1 MHIDLRQL
9 RHLIALAEH
18 RSFVAAASAVS
29 LSQSAFSRSIQA
41 LEHSAGCQ
49 LVDRSNKELPPTKQ
63 GLVVLEHARRLVS
76 GACQLSNEIRQFN
89 GLEAGELRFGCG
101 PAPAAGLVPR
111 AIAGFI
117 ERYPKARVQ
126 FQVDDWQSLNRRL
139 LAEDF
144 EFFVAD
150 TRSFEADPTYQTLR
164 LKPRRWYFCCRA
176 GHPLAARASVSA
188 EELLQYP
195 LAVTLRPPNLRKV
208 IADLS
213 GHPDVEAN
221 VECENSHS
229 LLTVVLHSNAIGICG
244 AYSDSLRSTPG
255 ELVRLKID
263 GLDDDCEELYTRYGI
278 VSRARQR
285 LAPLAEAMIEQIV
298 RTDQNDED
306 LDAAAL
312 ERLAV

>member
-18 RSFVAAASAVS
+18 RSFVAAASSVN

-49 LVDRSNKELPPTKQ
+49 LVDRSHKELPPTKQ

-76 GACQLSNEIRQFN
+76 GARLLSNEIRQFN

-111 AIAGFI
+111 AIGGFI
-117 ERYPKARVQ
+117 GRYPRARVQ
-126 FQVDDWQSLNRRL
+126 FQVDDWQSLNKRL
-139 LAEDF
+139 LAEEF

-150 TRSFEADPTYQTLR
+150 TRQFEADPLYQTLR
-164 LKPRRWYFCCRA
+164 LRPRRWHFCCRA
-176 GHPLAARASVSA
+176 GHPLAALTQVSA
-188 EELLQYP
+188 EQLLRYP

-213 GHPDVEAN
+213 GRPDVQAN

-229 LLTVVLHSNAIGICG
+229 LLGVVLNSDAIGICG
-244 AYSDSLRSTPG
+244 DYGDALHNAPG
-255 ELVRLKID
+255 RLVRLSIEGMAED
-263 GLDDDCEELYTRYGI
+263 NEAFYTRYGI
-278 VSRARQR
+278 VSQTRVR
-285 LAPLAEAMIEQIV
+285 LSPLAEAMIEQIV
-298 RTDQNDED
+298 STDQADRM
-306 LDAAAL
+306 LDACDL